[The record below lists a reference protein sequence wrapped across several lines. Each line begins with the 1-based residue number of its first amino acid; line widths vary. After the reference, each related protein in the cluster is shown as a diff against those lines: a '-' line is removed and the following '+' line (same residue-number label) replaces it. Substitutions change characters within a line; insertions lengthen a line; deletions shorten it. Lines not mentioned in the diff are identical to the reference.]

1 MEALISGRL
10 RLRHLQQRLDARLA
24 QLLPAHDGAN
34 PLHAAL
40 SHALLSPGKRLRPM
54 LTLLAATQLGADE
67 DLALDP
73 ACAVEMVHA
82 ASLVLDDLPCMDD
95 ADERRGQIATHLR
108 FGEDIAVLAAVAL
121 LNHAFAVV
129 VQAPGLSDQIRVQM
143 IAALSSAVGMDGLVV
158 GQARDLRA
166 SDNLSPAGLSEL
178 HHHKTGVLLVAAVRI
193 GALAAG
199 AAHVEASALAKFA
212 TELGLAFQALDDL
225 DDSPMERPSDRP
237 AVSSPDRNSAV
248 ALLGREGARQEASR
262 RLAAARSALASGGP
276 RTGALADYID
286 IMLPPRPL
294 APALLTPS
302 V

>member
-1 MEALISGRL
+1 MTPLTSGRL
-10 RLRHLQQRLDARLA
+10 RLRHLQQRVDGRLA
-24 QLLPAHDGAN
+24 QLLPARDGVD
-34 PLHAAL
+34 PLHHAL
-40 SHALLSPGKRLRPM
+40 GYALLSPGKRLRPM

-95 ADERRGQIATHLR
+95 ADERRGQTSTHLR

-121 LNHAFAVV
+121 LNHAFAVI

-143 IAALSSAVGMDGLVV
+143 VAALSSAVGMDGLVV
-158 GQARDLRA
+158 GQAKDLRA
-166 SDNLSPAGLSEL
+166 GDNLSPAGLSEL

-212 TELGLAFQALDDL
+212 TELGLAFQALDDI
-225 DDSPMERPSDRP
+225 DDSAPDRP
-237 AVSSPDRNSAV
+237 TDRATSSPDRNSAV
-248 ALLGREGARQEASR
+248 VLLGREGARQEAFR

-286 IMLPPRPL
+286 IMLPSRPP
-294 APALLTPS
+294 AQALLTPS